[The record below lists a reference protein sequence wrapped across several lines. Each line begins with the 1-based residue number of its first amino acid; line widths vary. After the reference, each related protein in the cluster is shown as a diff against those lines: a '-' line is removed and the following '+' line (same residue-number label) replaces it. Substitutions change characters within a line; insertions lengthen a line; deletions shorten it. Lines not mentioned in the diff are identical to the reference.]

1 MRLQL
6 VTGKTSPFSRVL
18 SKKRQAFFRASA
30 AKAVG
35 GPPFHEGRFA
45 PVCAAFFALC
55 LTAAAPARADEA
67 SGTWTGSLEG
77 RGNYYWETSTRVI
90 VPEIELKVEAPNGVR
105 AGIGEL
111 VDVISSASIA
121 QTGSDVDAVFTEL
134 RHGIHAEV
142 GKEFDLGNV
151 QLDPSMHA
159 TYSTEDDYTSWIYGV
174 GADFSFAERTNKVS
188 LGVALVNDTIEA
200 NNDPAFEGEL
210 NGITTTL
217 AYERVLT
224 PILVLTVGYQ
234 LGYLQG
240 FLGNP
245 YRRVVFEEGAPI
257 REAPPGSRTRHNAS
271 AKLALYIPPTHT
283 ALHFLY
289 RGYIDSWNI
298 GAITPELRVLQEVG
312 EDLIVRSHYR
322 FYAQTAA
329 SFVRVDGTPYPG
341 SSSMPLGPSSNDPKL
356 SELTTHTFGVGLE
369 YRLGFLE
376 DSFLGFARNASIDIS
391 VDRYLSSSTFGDG
404 VMATAGGRL
413 PF

>member
-6 VTGKTSPFSRVL
+6 TSVVL
-18 SKKRQAFFRASA
+18 LA
-30 AKAVG
+30 
-35 GPPFHEGRFA
+35 
-45 PVCAAFFALC
+45 ALC
-55 LTAAAPARADEA
+55 LAGTARADEA

-77 RGNYYWETSTRVI
+77 RGNYYWETSTRVL

-105 AGIGEL
+105 AGVGQL

-142 GKEFDLGNV
+142 GKEFDLGDV
-151 QLDPSMHA
+151 QLDPSAHA
-159 TYSTEDDYTSWIYGV
+159 TYSTEDDYTSWIYGI
-174 GADFSFAERTNKVS
+174 GADFSFDERTNKIS
-188 LGVALVNDTIEA
+188 LGVTLVNDTIEA
-200 NNDPAFEGEL
+200 NNDATFDGEL

-217 AYERVLT
+217 SYERVLT

-245 YRRVVFEEGAPI
+245 YRRVLFEEGAPV

-271 AKLALYIPPTHT
+271 AKLSLYIPPTHT
-283 ALHFLY
+283 ALQLLY
-289 RGYIDSWNI
+289 RGYIDSWDI

-312 EDLIVRSHYR
+312 EDLIIRAHYR

-329 SFVRVDGTPYPG
+329 SFVRTDGSPYPG
-341 SSSMPLGPSSNDPKL
+341 ASAMPLGPSSNDPKL
-356 SELTTHTFGVGLE
+356 TELTTHTFGGGLE

-376 DSFLGFARNASIDIS
+376 HTFLDFARNASIDIS
-391 VDRYLSSSTFGDG
+391 VDRYLSTSTFGNG